1 MSNAIF
7 VVRGYFKISLR
18 FWLEKQ
24 KDNITNSNISLLD
37 CDTLPSSKSNDDDE
51 INTNTYRQLKD
62 IIALHENNKIT
73 KYNLVKE
80 TKSFSEEGKEIIY
93 STKKDVW
100 VEVKISVLVILT
112 CFI

>member
-1 MSNAIF
+1 MNNAIF

-18 FWLEKQ
+18 FWMENQ
-24 KDNITNSNISLLD
+24 KGNITNSNISLLD
-37 CDTLPSSKSNDDDE
+37 CGTLPSSKSNDDDE
-51 INTNTYRQLKD
+51 INTNTYRQLKE
-62 IIALHENNKIT
+62 IIALHETNKIT

-80 TKSFSEEGKEIIY
+80 TKRFSEEGKEIIY